1 MFQEFKEYMS
11 LFIEPHELVLAGI
24 GLIVV
29 IVAFILGGKQERT
42 EKKKGA
48 KINENK

>member
-24 GLIVV
+24 GLI
-29 IVAFILGGKQERT
+29 IIIIAFILGGKQE
-42 EKKKGA
+42 
-48 KINENK
+48 KIEQKERSKNK